1 MKCPKCNS
9 NINVTIDGRN
19 NIVKCEKCDYEVVT
33 TYTSPIELDETL
45 YKLTVLVND
54 GTINQ
59 VKALSKSLGF
69 NFVESKKILIE
80 GNYTYEA
87 LASDIIDKKEL
98 LDEANV
104 LYKIEPEF
112 KY

>member
-9 NINVTIDGRN
+9 NVKTTIDGRN

-33 TYTSPIELDETL
+33 TYFFSIELDETL
-45 YKLTVLVND
+45 YKLTVLVNN

-59 VKALSKSLGF
+59 VKALSKSFGY

-80 GNYTYEA
+80 GNYIYEA
-87 LASDIIDKKEL
+87 LASNIMDKKKF
-98 LDEANV
+98 LDDANI

-112 KY
+112 RY